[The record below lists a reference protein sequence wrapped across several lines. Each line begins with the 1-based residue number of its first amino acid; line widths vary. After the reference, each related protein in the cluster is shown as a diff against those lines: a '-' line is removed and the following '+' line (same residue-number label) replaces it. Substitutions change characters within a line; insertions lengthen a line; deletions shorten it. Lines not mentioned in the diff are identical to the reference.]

1 MGKWSNNSV
10 GLLTFKINNFLQ
22 LKNMKNSTNNFTG
35 FNIETLQNYFDFD
48 FQELEESNEDE
59 LEYIEQSHFG
69 DLLIE
74 ITEIENERYKLWRN
88 LDCNGG
94 GIEVEYCGAANG
106 YRWETVYES

>member
-1 MGKWSNNSV
+1 
-10 GLLTFKINNFLQ
+10 
-22 LKNMKNSTNNFTG
+22 MKNSNNNFTG
-35 FNIETLQNYFDFD
+35 FNIETLQNYFYCD

-74 ITEIENERYKLWRN
+74 TTENEKERYTLWRN

-94 GIEVEYCGAANG
+94 GIRVEYCGAANG